1 MIADMTETMQVACG
15 NCGASNRVALEKL
28 QPGRAPV
35 CGRCKT
41 PLPLGAEPTVVTD
54 GTFSERVERSPLPV
68 LVDFWA
74 PWCGPCR
81 ILGPVVDELATEFSG
96 RIRVAKMNVDDNP
109 VTASRFDIRG
119 IPALVLFRAGREAGR
134 QVGAQSKSE
143 LRRWIEKTIA

>member
-1 MIADMTETMQVACG
+1 MTETMQVSCG

-41 PLPLGAEPTVVTD
+41 PLAVGAAPTVVTD
-54 GTFSERVERSPLPV
+54 GTFSEQVERSPVPV

-81 ILGPVVDELATEFSG
+81 ILGPVVDELATEFAG
-96 RIRVAKMNVDDNP
+96 RIRVVKMNVDDNP
-109 VTASRFDIRG
+109 ATASRFDVRG
-119 IPALVLFRAGREAGR
+119 IPALILFRAGREAGR
-134 QVGAQSKSE
+134 QVGAQPKSE
-143 LRRWIEKTIA
+143 LRRWIERAIS